1 MKILVV
7 DDEHIL
13 RTRLKSVLEQS
24 GLPLSAVFTAENALN
39 AIECIEKEQP
49 QIVITDIRMPIM
61 SGLELATHIHT
72 HYPQIKV
79 ILVTGYSDFEYART
93 AIQNNVF
100 EYLLKPI
107 DSENLIAVILR
118 AQKEIES
125 AEKNERLF
133 KVFKEHFSDNLQSAR
148 RQFVEN
154 LLFRSG
160 VFQNAD
166 DLREAY
172 GFNFKTYRLVSVC
185 CRTAMDAAQ
194 LESEYYCTHLV
205 DEYMQEAQPGI
216 ITYIFGNLVFMLWN
230 VEKPNPYDDNEALL
244 GFLRDLHAKARRNF
258 LGMLSAGISQ
268 ASSTLNNI
276 QTLRHQTS
284 ECLEYM
290 QENKKQ
296 EFLFYEDILNDTIHW
311 EIEPQIET
319 LTACVHA
326 GNTAG
331 ALRYFDQMRADIQ
344 EKQPDTVYSV
354 FLLIVSKVCLVMREY
369 RSESYAL
376 SEEVAFMLSA
386 LNTQPDT
393 GIEYLRKWLAQ
404 MCTLSLGSAERALQL
419 PRQRRVRV
427 YQHKLR
433 TADRPCGSLPPCGA
447 QRVLHQPP
455 DPRVHRQKFHADLDR
470 QAYAGGQKAAQRN
483 KFKGQRG
490 R

>member
-230 VEKPNPYDDNEALL
+230 VEKPDPYDDNEALL

-386 LNTQPDT
+386 PQYTARYRHRIP
-393 GIEYLRKWLAQ
+393 AQ
-404 MCTLSLGSAERALQL
+404 VARTNVYISLGSAERALQL

-455 DPRVHRQKFHADLDR
+455 DPRVHRQKLHADLDR

>member
-230 VEKPNPYDDNEALL
+230 VEKPNPSTITKLCSASCATCTPKRGAIFSACSPPASVRLP
-244 GFLRDLHAKARRNF
+244 LR
-258 LGMLSAGISQ
+258 
-268 ASSTLNNI
+268 
-276 QTLRHQTS
+276 
-284 ECLEYM
+284 
-290 QENKKQ
+290 
-296 EFLFYEDILNDTIHW
+296 
-311 EIEPQIET
+311 
-319 LTACVHA
+319 
-326 GNTAG
+326 
-331 ALRYFDQMRADIQ
+331 
-344 EKQPDTVYSV
+344 
-354 FLLIVSKVCLVMREY
+354 
-369 RSESYAL
+369 
-376 SEEVAFMLSA
+376 
-386 LNTQPDT
+386 
-393 GIEYLRKWLAQ
+393 
-404 MCTLSLGSAERALQL
+404 
-419 PRQRRVRV
+419 
-427 YQHKLR
+427 
-433 TADRPCGSLPPCGA
+433 
-447 QRVLHQPP
+447 
-455 DPRVHRQKFHADLDR
+455 
-470 QAYAGGQKAAQRN
+470 
-483 KFKGQRG
+483 
-490 R
+490 

>member
-1 MKILVV
+1 MK
-7 DDEHIL
+7 
-13 RTRLKSVLEQS
+13 
-24 GLPLSAVFTAENALN
+24 
-39 AIECIEKEQP
+39 KEQP

-230 VEKPNPYDDNEALL
+230 VEKPDPYDDNEALL

-296 EFLFYEDILNDTIHW
+296 EFRKLQVQVGHPAVENWSFRSRLGCANNVKECFKEFFWSAVPQILPRKAVKGICCPEDILIR
-311 EIEPQIET
+311 EI
-319 LTACVHA
+319 LN
-326 GNTAG
+326 GNSLG
-331 ALRYFDQMRADIQ
+331 DISP
-344 EKQPDTVYSV
+344 KQPIVT
-354 FLLIVSKVCLVMREY
+354 LILCS
-369 RSESYAL
+369 
-376 SEEVAFMLSA
+376 F
-386 LNTQPDT
+386 P
-393 GIEYLRKWLAQ
+393 
-404 MCTLSLGSAERALQL
+404 
-419 PRQRRVRV
+419 
-427 YQHKLR
+427 
-433 TADRPCGSLPPCGA
+433 
-447 QRVLHQPP
+447 
-455 DPRVHRQKFHADLDR
+455 
-470 QAYAGGQKAAQRN
+470 
-483 KFKGQRG
+483 
-490 R
+490 

>member
-24 GLPLSAVFTAENALN
+24 GLPLSTVFTAENALN

-205 DEYMQEAQPGI
+205 DEYMQEAQPVI

-230 VEKPNPYDDNEALL
+230 VEKPDPYDDNEALL

-369 RSESYAL
+369 RSESYVL

-404 MCTLSLGSAERALQL
+404 MCTLVSEA
-419 PRQRRVRV
+419 
-427 YQHKLR
+427 
-433 TADRPCGSLPPCGA
+433 
-447 QRVLHQPP
+447 
-455 DPRVHRQKFHADLDR
+455 
-470 QAYAGGQKAAQRN
+470 
-483 KFKGQRG
+483 
-490 R
+490 

>member
-39 AIECIEKEQP
+39 AIEYIEKEQP

-107 DSENLIAVILR
+107 DSESLIAVILR

-205 DEYMQEAQPGI
+205 D
-216 ITYIFGNLVFMLWN
+216 
-230 VEKPNPYDDNEALL
+230 
-244 GFLRDLHAKARRNF
+244 
-258 LGMLSAGISQ
+258 
-268 ASSTLNNI
+268 
-276 QTLRHQTS
+276 
-284 ECLEYM
+284 
-290 QENKKQ
+290 
-296 EFLFYEDILNDTIHW
+296 
-311 EIEPQIET
+311 
-319 LTACVHA
+319 
-326 GNTAG
+326 
-331 ALRYFDQMRADIQ
+331 
-344 EKQPDTVYSV
+344 
-354 FLLIVSKVCLVMREY
+354 
-369 RSESYAL
+369 
-376 SEEVAFMLSA
+376 
-386 LNTQPDT
+386 
-393 GIEYLRKWLAQ
+393 
-404 MCTLSLGSAERALQL
+404 
-419 PRQRRVRV
+419 
-427 YQHKLR
+427 
-433 TADRPCGSLPPCGA
+433 
-447 QRVLHQPP
+447 
-455 DPRVHRQKFHADLDR
+455 
-470 QAYAGGQKAAQRN
+470 
-483 KFKGQRG
+483 
-490 R
+490 